1 MPAPA
6 QRLSNLPTYVFASIG
21 DRIRSMQQAGMKVI
35 RLDIGSP
42 DAPPPMEV
50 VEALHAAAA
59 KPGTHGY
66 AGYRGLPAFREA
78 VAHYYQRRFG
88 VTVNPNTEVLPL
100 IGSKEG
106 IVNLCLAYLDRGDL
120 ALIPDVGYP
129 SYMQGVRLSG
139 AEIGWVPVRPETNY
153 EINFDAIPAEQRR
166 AKLIWVNYPN
176 NPTGAVV
183 GLDFYE
189 KAVAFCR
196 ENDMLLASDNP
207 YCEVTFDGYVA
218 PSALQVPGAK
228 DVTLEFVSLS
238 KSHNMAG
245 WRLGAAVGSAQA
257 VETLLKIKSN
267 IDSGHFNAIYMAG
280 VHALDNTPQAWIDE
294 RNQSYQR
301 RRDQLIEA
309 LPYIGLTADTPKA
322 SLYIWAKPTKISAA
336 QYVEE
341 ALTDACV
348 SLAPGDAYGPGGTD
362 YIRFSVGVT
371 DEEFEQALEQLKA
384 WYAAK
389 YA

>member
-78 VAHYYQRRFG
+78 VARYYQRRFG

-139 AEIGWVPVRPETNY
+139 AEIGWIPVRPETNY

>member
-78 VAHYYQRRFG
+78 VARYYQRRFG

>member
-1 MPAPA
+1 
-6 QRLSNLPTYVFASIG
+6 
-21 DRIRSMQQAGMKVI
+21 
-35 RLDIGSP
+35 
-42 DAPPPMEV
+42 
-50 VEALHAAAA
+50 
-59 KPGTHGY
+59 
-66 AGYRGLPAFREA
+66 
-78 VAHYYQRRFG
+78 
-88 VTVNPNTEVLPL
+88 
-100 IGSKEG
+100 
-106 IVNLCLAYLDRGDL
+106 
-120 ALIPDVGYP
+120 
-129 SYMQGVRLSG
+129 
-139 AEIGWVPVRPETNY
+139 
-153 EINFDAIPAEQRR
+153 AEQRR

-218 PSALQVPGAK
+218 PSALQVPDAK

-245 WRLGAAVGSAQA
+245 WRLGAAVGSAKA

-280 VHALDNTPQAWIDE
+280 VHALDSTPQSWIDE
-294 RNQSYQR
+294 RNQTYQR
-301 RRDQLIEA
+301 RRNQLIEA
-309 LPYIGLTADTPKA
+309 LPHIGLAADTPKA
-322 SLYIWAKPTKISAA
+322 SLYIWAKPTKMSAS

-341 ALTDACV
+341 ALTEANV

-362 YIRFSVGVT
+362 YVRFSVGVT
-371 DEEFEQALEQLKA
+371 DEEFAQALDQLKA

>member
-1 MPAPA
+1 MPVPA

-21 DRIRSMQQAGMKVI
+21 DRIRSMQQAGVKVI

-42 DAPPPMEV
+42 DAPPPMDV

-59 KPGTHGY
+59 KPGNHGY

-78 VAHYYQRRFG
+78 VARYYQRRFG

-139 AEIGWVPVRPETNY
+139 AEIGWVPVRPENNY
-153 EINFDAIPAEQRR
+153 EVDFDAIPAEQRR

-218 PSALQVPGAK
+218 PSALQVAGAK

-280 VHALDNTPQAWIDE
+280 VHALDNTPQSWIEE

-322 SLYIWAKPTKISAA
+322 SLYIWAKPTKISAT

-341 ALTDACV
+341 ALTEAHV
-348 SLAPGDAYGPGGTD
+348 SLAPGDAYGPGGND

-371 DEEFEQALEQLKA
+371 DEEFAQALEQLKA

>member
-6 QRLSNLPTYVFASIG
+6 HRLSTLPTYVFAGIG
-21 DRIRSMQQAGMKVI
+21 DRIRVMQQSGLKVL

-42 DAPPPMEV
+42 DAPPPSDV
-50 VEALHAAAA
+50 VDALYEAASM
-59 KPGTHGY
+59 PSTHGY

-78 VAHYYQRRFG
+78 VARYYQRRFG

-106 IVNLCLAYLDRGDL
+106 IVNLCMAYCDRGDL

-139 AEIGWVPVRPETNY
+139 AEIGWVPVKADQNY
-153 EINFDAIPAEQRR
+153 EVDFDAIPAEQHR

-189 KAVAFCR
+189 RAVAFCKKH
-196 ENDMLLASDNP
+196 DMLLASDNP
-207 YCEVTFDGYVA
+207 YCEVTFDGYNA

-245 WRLGAAVGSAQA
+245 WRLGAAVGSSQA

-267 IDSGHFNAIYMAG
+267 IDSGHFNAIYLAG
-280 VHALDNTPQAWIDE
+280 VHALDNTSQEWIDA
-294 RNQSYQR
+294 RNESYKR
-301 RRDQLIEA
+301 RRDKLMAA
-309 LPYIGLTADTPKA
+309 LPEIGLTAECPKA
-322 SLYIWAKPTKISAA
+322 TLYIWAKPLKMNGS

-341 ALTDACV
+341 ALTEAHV
-348 SLAPGDAYGPGGTD
+348 SLAPGDAYGPGGTE
-362 YIRFSVGVT
+362 YVRFSVGVT
-371 DEEFEQALEQLKA
+371 DAEFDQAIEQLKA
-384 WYAAK
+384 WYSAK

>member
-6 QRLSNLPTYVFASIG
+6 HRLSNLPTYVFASIG
-21 DRIRSMQQAGMKVI
+21 DRIRSMQQAGVKVI

-59 KPGTHGY
+59 RPGTHGY

-78 VAHYYQRRFG
+78 VARYYQRRFG

-153 EINFDAIPAEQRR
+153 EVDFDAIPAEQRR

-218 PSALQVPGAK
+218 PSALQVPDAK

-245 WRLGAAVGSAQA
+245 WRLGAAVGSAKA

-280 VHALDNTPQAWIDE
+280 VHALDSTPQSWIDE
-294 RNQSYQR
+294 RNQTYQR
-301 RRDQLIEA
+301 RRNQLIEA
-309 LPYIGLTADTPKA
+309 LPHIGLAADTPKA
-322 SLYIWAKPTKISAA
+322 SLYIWAKPTKMSAS

-341 ALTDACV
+341 ALTEANV

-362 YIRFSVGVT
+362 YVRFSVGVT
-371 DEEFEQALEQLKA
+371 DEEFAQALDQLKA

>member
-1 MPAPA
+1 MPVVA
-6 QRLSNLPTYVFASIG
+6 QRLLNLPTYVFAGIG
-21 DRIRSMQQAGMKVI
+21 DRIRIMQQAGIKI
-35 RLDIGSP
+35 LRLDIGSP
-42 DAPPPMEV
+42 DAPPPSDV
-50 VEALHAAAA
+50 VDALYAAAA
-59 KPGTHGY
+59 KPSTHGY

-78 VAHYYQRRFG
+78 VARYYQRRFG
-88 VTVNPNTEVLPL
+88 VKINPDTEVLPL

-106 IVNLCLAYLDRGDL
+106 IVNLCMAYCDRGDL

-139 AEIGWVPVRPETNY
+139 AEIGWVPVDAAHNY
-153 EINFDAIPAEQRR
+153 VVDFDAIPPEQHR

-183 GLDFYE
+183 NLDFYE
-189 KAVAFCR
+189 RAVAFCKKH
-196 ENDMLLASDNP
+196 NMLLASDNP
-207 YCEVTFDGYVA
+207 YCEVTFDGYNA

-228 DVTLEFVSLS
+228 EVTLEFVSLS

-245 WRLGAAVGSAQA
+245 WRLGAAVGSSEA

-267 IDSGHFNAIYMAG
+267 IDSGHFNAIYAAG
-280 VHALDNTPQAWIDE
+280 IHALDNTPQSWIDA
-294 RNQSYQR
+294 RNDTYKR
-301 RRDQLIEA
+301 RRDKLMDA
-309 LPYIGLTADTPKA
+309 LPYIGLTADCPKA
-322 SLYIWAKPTKISAA
+322 TLYIWAKPTRISAF

-341 ALTDACV
+341 ALNEAHV

-362 YIRFSVGVT
+362 YVRFSVGVT
-371 DEEFEQALEQLKA
+371 DDEFDQAIEQLKA
-384 WYAAK
+384 WYSTK